1 MCTQTAQ
8 TKKRIIGAKPTAPL
22 ASPSVLATLVGRG
35 NHLHFYFY
43 FLGHDSLTPPGL
55 SRWEGRCAFGRV
67 ERGGTHLLRLGG
79 RLSCALCGCSHVL
92 STHAQK
98 LRSVRAW
105 EKKNGKKN
113 VTPLSSRSHLVR
125 RSGDKKRCTA
135 HTCSAQRRRS
145 TARGCLRHSLRARQ
159 TPKARRLTTASS
171 SAPITHSQGV
181 LRWSVCGSTLSPS
194 RVQVLPHSHD
204 RMKKKVC
211 DARRASFLHVSQS
224 IIGKCFPVFAHFLE
238 VLLFRTSSRVEIHTV

>member
-1 MCTQTAQ
+1 M
-8 TKKRIIGAKPTAPL
+8 
-22 ASPSVLATLVGRG
+22 LATLVGRG
-35 NHLHFYFY
+35 NNLHFYFY
-43 FLGHDSLTPPGL
+43 FLGHDSPTPPGL

-79 RLSCALCGCSHVL
+79 RLSRALCGCSHVL

-98 LRSVRAW
+98 LRSVRVW
-105 EKKNGKKN
+105 KKKKMKKKN

-171 SAPITHSQGV
+171 SAPITHSLGV
-181 LRWSVCGSTLSPS
+181 LRWSVCGSTFSPS
-194 RVQVLPHSHD
+194 KSPSSPSLPRSNE
-204 RMKKKVC
+204 KKNVC
-211 DARRASFLHVSQS
+211 DARRASFLPIMSANQ
-224 IIGKCFPVFAHFLE
+224 
-238 VLLFRTSSRVEIHTV
+238 